1 MSLVLHGGQGKT
13 LFLTRD
19 SIRIVREHLNERHD
33 TAILIRHIAAVDV
46 KKPGAFDGFIHFS
59 VAGGRTYDSGHGLTG
74 GSFDAARD
82 EHAVTFSS
90 MDDYDVAL
98 KIKLHIETWSP
109 ALHAPPAGPA
119 DEGGELGTP
128 SSRRPGLDLD

>member
-1 MSLVLHGGQGKT
+1 MTLVLHGGHGKT

-19 SIRIVREHLNERHD
+19 SIRIVREHLDERHD
-33 TAILIRHIAAVDV
+33 IAILIRHIAAVAV

-59 VAGGRTYDSGHGLTG
+59 IAGGRTHDSGHGLTG

-98 KIKLHIETWSP
+98 KVKLHVETWSP
-109 ALHAPPAGPA
+109 ALHAPSASPA
-119 DEGGELGTP
+119 DEVRELK
-128 SSRRPGLDLD
+128 SLLDKGR

>member
-1 MSLVLHGGQGKT
+1 MSLVLHGGHGKT
-13 LFLTRD
+13 LFLMRE
-19 SIRIVREHLNERHD
+19 SIRIVREHLDERHD

-59 VAGGRTYDSGHGLTG
+59 IAGGRAHDSGHGFKG

-82 EHAVTFSS
+82 EQAVTFSS

-98 KIKLHIETWSP
+98 KIKLHVETWSP
-109 ALHAPPAGPA
+109 APHAPPGTAA
-119 DEGGELGTP
+119 ELID
-128 SSRRPGLDLD
+128 SDRRET